1 MTQQQKC
8 LISIT
13 LVIRALNSSPCKQ
26 CITHVSA
33 ALKHAH
39 DTFISEYAHT
49 HNTSQYDY
57 TKPASMLQALATT
70 PYQQMPAHFY
80 HSTMLH
86 AT

>member
-49 HNTSQYDY
+49 HT
-57 TKPASMLQALATT
+57 TPASMIIQNQ
-70 PYQQMPAHFY
+70 PVCYKH
-80 HSTMLH
+80 
-86 AT
+86 